1 MHRMDCTKTLRLRIK
16 DKHTKVL
23 AAMAREV
30 NQVWNFCNETSHRAI
45 RERRQWLSGYDLQK
59 LTNGFSKCEGIHI
72 GSPTV
77 QQVCEDYA
85 KARKQFKKAKLR
97 WRVSNLQS
105 SKYSLGWIPFKA
117 RALQYKAGQIQFAG
131 QRFNLWDSYG
141 LADYEMRAGSFSQ
154 DSRGRWYLNVVVK
167 VQAKASAGTAS
178 VGIDLGLKE
187 AAVTSTG
194 ERIEGR
200 FYRKLE
206 CQLGIAQRAHK
217 KNRVKAIHAKIAR
230 ACHQP
235 NPECGARPWYL
246 SCQPNHSSG
255 KVNYPQE
262 IARRLVVARGNGTV
276 LLEPGK
282 KVLNQVALLVQ
293 VPVVA
298 ARLLAVAARGDHDS
312 FAFALQRLDQ
322 ALLCVVGFI
331 SDNAISLGVL
341 KQDVRPFKIMAL
353 PGREVKTGRIAQG
366 IDCGVNLRAQTA
378 SAAPDSL
385 FLRIP
390 PFAPALCW
398 WARTMVESIMAYSL
412 SASCANASKTRCQT
426 PVLLQREW
434 RVCTT
439 RKSPK
444 CSGKSRQGMPAR

>member
-1 MHRMDCTKTLRLRIK
+1 MDCTKTLRLRIK
-16 DKHTKVL
+16 DKHARVL

-59 LTNGFSKCEGIHI
+59 LTNGFSKCEGVQI

-85 KARKQFKKAKLR
+85 KARKQFKKARLR
-97 WRVSNLQS
+97 WRVSNPQS

-187 AAVTSTG
+187 ASVTSTG

-206 CQLGIAQRAHK
+206 AQLGMAQRAHK
-217 KNRVKAIHAKIAR
+217 KQRVRAIHAKIANQRKDLLHQFSTRLVKHNAAIFVGDVASAKLVKTTMAKSTLDAGWATLKTMLEYKSHQAGIVFEVVNESYTTQTCSCCGSIPASSPKGR
-230 ACHQP
+230 AGLRIREWTCSD
-235 NPECGARPWYL
+235 CGAEHDRD
-246 SCQPNHSSG
+246 
-255 KVNYPQE
+255 VNAAKN
-262 IARRLVVARGNGTV
+262 ILAAGHRRL
-276 LLEPGK
+276 
-282 KVLNQVALLVQ
+282 
-293 VPVVA
+293 
-298 ARLLAVAARGDHDS
+298 AV
-312 FAFALQRLDQ
+312 
-322 ALLCVVGFI
+322 
-331 SDNAISLGVL
+331 
-341 KQDVRPFKIMAL
+341 
-353 PGREVKTGRIAQG
+353 G
-366 IDCGVNLRAQTA
+366 I
-378 SAAPDSL
+378 
-385 FLRIP
+385 
-390 PFAPALCW
+390 
-398 WARTMVESIMAYSL
+398 
-412 SASCANASKTRCQT
+412 
-426 PVLLQREW
+426 PVL
-434 RVCTT
+434 
-439 RKSPK
+439 
-444 CSGKSRQGMPAR
+444 

>member
-1 MHRMDCTKTLRLRIK
+1 MDCTKTLRLRIK
-16 DKHTKVL
+16 DKHRSVL
-23 AAMAREV
+23 SAMACEV

-59 LTNGFSKCEGIHI
+59 LTNGFSKCDGIHI

-97 WRVSNLQS
+97 WRVSNPQS

-141 LADYEMRAGSFSQ
+141 LADYELRAGSFSQ

-187 AAVTSTG
+187 AAVTSAG

-217 KNRVKAIHAKIAR
+217 KNRVKAIHAKIANQR
-230 ACHQP
+230 KDLLHQFSTKLVRE
-235 NPECGARPWYL
+235 NAAIFVGDVASEKLVKTKMAKSTLDAGWASLKTMLEYKSHQAGIVFEVVNESYTTQTCSCCGAIPA
-246 SCQPNHSSG
+246 SSPKG
-255 KVNYPQE
+255 RAGLRIREWTCSDCGAAHDRDVN
-262 IARRLVVARGNGTV
+262 
-276 LLEPGK
+276 
-282 KVLNQVALLVQ
+282 
-293 VPVVA
+293 A
-298 ARLLAVAARGDHDS
+298 ARNILAAGHCRLAVG
-312 FAFALQRLDQ
+312 
-322 ALLCVVGFI
+322 I
-331 SDNAISLGVL
+331 SGV
-341 KQDVRPFKIMAL
+341 
-353 PGREVKTGRIAQG
+353 
-366 IDCGVNLRAQTA
+366 
-378 SAAPDSL
+378 
-385 FLRIP
+385 
-390 PFAPALCW
+390 
-398 WARTMVESIMAYSL
+398 
-412 SASCANASKTRCQT
+412 
-426 PVLLQREW
+426 
-434 RVCTT
+434 
-439 RKSPK
+439 
-444 CSGKSRQGMPAR
+444 